1 MRTKTK
7 RKPETAAINLAL
19 IYIACVI
26 IIAVIL
32 TN

>member
-1 MRTKTK
+1 MKTKTK
-7 RKPETAAINLAL
+7 RKPETVAINLAL